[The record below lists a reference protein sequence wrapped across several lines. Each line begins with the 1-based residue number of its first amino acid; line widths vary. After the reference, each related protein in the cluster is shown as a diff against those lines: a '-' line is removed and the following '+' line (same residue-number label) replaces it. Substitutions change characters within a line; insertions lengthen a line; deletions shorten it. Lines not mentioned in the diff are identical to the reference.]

1 MSAAPGPAA
10 AADPLSGYP
19 VRLELPVV
27 WGEMDAYGHV
37 NNVVYFRWFESARM
51 AYFERLGCPEFI
63 GRNPVGPILAEASC
77 RFRAALAYPD
87 RVTVGAAVEEIA
99 ADRFRMRYAV
109 WSSALGRIAAE
120 GEGTVVCF
128 DYREGRKAP
137 VPEAVRQA
145 IARLESSKTPGEG
158 S

>member
-1 MSAAPGPAA
+1 MSAAPGPVAA
-10 AADPLSGYP
+10 AEALSRYP

-109 WSSALGRIAAE
+109 WSSTRGRIAAE

-128 DYREGRKAP
+128 DYRENRKAA
-137 VPEAVRQA
+137 VPEAVRRA
-145 IARLESSKTPGEG
+145 IARLESRAAAGEG